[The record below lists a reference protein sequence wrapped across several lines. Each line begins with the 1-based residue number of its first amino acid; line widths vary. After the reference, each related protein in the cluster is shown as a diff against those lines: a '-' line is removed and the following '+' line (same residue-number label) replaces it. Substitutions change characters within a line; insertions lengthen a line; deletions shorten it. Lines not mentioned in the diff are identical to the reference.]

1 MWLDRLV
8 IYLEKQIYRDT
19 KFPKGANSLLSS
31 SVDDTSEGAILL
43 SLIFKCG
50 WLAIEFMNY
59 FHHFHLFMFYTFQKS
74 KVAWGG
80 VKMWQEEDTGQGFL
94 LQVPEEH
101 KGSHQVTS
109 EEQKALLAPSLA
121 DPLQIRMRLT
131 LCQSSIISC
140 SDWGNGTSAQF

>member
-1 MWLDRLV
+1 
-8 IYLEKQIYRDT
+8 
-19 KFPKGANSLLSS
+19 
-31 SVDDTSEGAILL
+31 
-43 SLIFKCG
+43 
-50 WLAIEFMNY
+50 MNY

-121 DPLQIRMRLT
+121 DL
-131 LCQSSIISC
+131 SKSE
-140 SDWGNGTSAQF
+140 

>member
-19 KFPKGANSLLSS
+19 KFPNGTNSLLSS

-43 SLIFKCG
+43 SSIFKCG
-50 WLAIEFMNY
+50 WLAIDFMNY
-59 FHHFHLFMFYTFQKS
+59 FPHFHLFIFCTFQKW
-74 KVAWGG
+74 KVACRGWICG
-80 VKMWQEEDTGQGFL
+80 KEEDTGQGFL

-109 EEQKALLAPSLA
+109 EEQKALLAPSLE
-121 DPLQIRMRLT
+121 DPLQIWMRLT

-140 SDWGNGTSAQF
+140 SDWRDGISAQF

>member
-1 MWLDRLV
+1 
-8 IYLEKQIYRDT
+8 
-19 KFPKGANSLLSS
+19 
-31 SVDDTSEGAILL
+31 
-43 SLIFKCG
+43 
-50 WLAIEFMNY
+50 
-59 FHHFHLFMFYTFQKS
+59 MFYTFKKS

-101 KGSHQVTS
+101 KGSHQVIS

-140 SDWGNGTSAQF
+140 SDWGDGTSAQF